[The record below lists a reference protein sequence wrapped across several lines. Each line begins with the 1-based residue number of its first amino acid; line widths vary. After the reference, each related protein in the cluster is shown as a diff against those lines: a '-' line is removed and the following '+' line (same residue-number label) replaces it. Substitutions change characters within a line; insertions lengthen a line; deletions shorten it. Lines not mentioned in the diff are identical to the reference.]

1 MLARPRLAIRV
12 ERREAF
18 LLLLTI
24 QQAVSARPW
33 SGLPLPDPD
42 DQPFLEVA
50 LETAERTLVTGNLR
64 HFPVSVR
71 GAVTVLS
78 PREAWEQLN
87 RGG

>member
-18 LLLLTI
+18 LLLQTT
-24 QQAVSARPW
+24 QQIVSARPW
-33 SGLPLPDPD
+33 SGLPLPDRD

-50 LETAERTLVTGNLR
+50 LEPAERTLATGNLR

-78 PREAWEQLN
+78 PREAWERLS
-87 RGG
+87 RAG